1 MMHKKY
7 YTWICTLLGAAAGFL
22 LCCYVSIQSEN
33 TINDWWHSLFVK
45 PDWVYWSTVIVGL
58 IIPTLTGFCIGLRGK
73 KLSCI
78 LGAPIGALLAG
89 FGSMIL
95 FGLALIVWENR
106 VTYGGLALIF
116 LIGALIPTTYTVV
129 VALRK

>member
-1 MMHKKY
+1 MHKKY
-7 YTWICTLLGAAAGFL
+7 YTWICTLLGIAAGLF

-33 TINDWWHSLFVK
+33 TIDDWWYSLFVK

-58 IIPTLTGFCIGLRGK
+58 IIPILTGFCIGLKGK

-78 LGAPIGALLAG
+78 LAAPIAALLAG

-129 VALRK
+129 VVVLKK